1 MKRQVRV
8 AVVIAVVSASICGV
22 ERPIAAQVAP
32 AESDRILAVQ
42 VLLDRARFSPG
53 EIDGTAGKNTTRAI
67 EGFERATGG
76 SVSDAL
82 ATAGPPTVSYTI
94 GDEDGSGPFLASV
107 PDDMMEK
114 AKLPHLGYTSVLEML
129 AERFHAA
136 PELLRR
142 LNPSATFTAG
152 ESIVVPNVIVATI
165 SGPAAAPPASAV
177 TVTVSKS
184 RSVLVVADSTGA
196 IVYQAPATT
205 GSEHDPLPIGEWKV
219 TGVARNPKFHY
230 NPDLFWD
237 ADPSHA
243 KATIP
248 AGPNGPVGVVWI
260 DLDKPHYGIHGTPE
274 PGTVGHTSSHG
285 CVRLTNWDAVAVA
298 GLVAKGTK
306 VVFVE

>member
-1 MKRQVRV
+1 MSRNLGLT
-8 AVVIAVVSASICGV
+8 VVVTVVLASIYGIG
-22 ERPIAAQVAP
+22 RPTAAQAPP
-32 AESDRILAVQ
+32 AEPDTVLAVQ

-67 EGFERATGG
+67 EAFERAKGR
-76 SVSDAL
+76 SVADAL
-82 ATAGPPTVSYTI
+82 STAEPPTVSYTI
-94 GDEDGSGPFLASV
+94 GTEDVSGPFLGSV

-142 LNPSATFTAG
+142 LNPSASFAAG
-152 ESIVVPNVIVATI
+152 ESIVVPNVIVAADNA
-165 SGPAAAPPASAV
+165 PAAAPPASAI
-177 TVTVSKS
+177 TLSVSKS
-184 RSVLVVADSTGA
+184 KSILTVADSSGQ

-205 GSEHDPLPIGEWKV
+205 GSERDPLPIGEWKV

-237 ADPSHA
+237 ADPTHA
-243 KATIP
+243 KATVS
-248 AGPNGPVGVVWI
+248 AGPNGPVGLVWI

-274 PGTVGHTSSHG
+274 PGTVGHTASHG

>member
-1 MKRQVRV
+1 MSRQVRV

-22 ERPIAAQVAP
+22 GRPTAAQVAP

-53 EIDGTAGKNTTRAI
+53 EIDGAGGKNTTRAI
-67 EGFERATGG
+67 EAFERATGRH
-76 SVSDAL
+76 VADAL

-94 GDEDGSGPFLASV
+94 GDEDVSGPFLASV

-114 AKLPHLGYTSVLEML
+114 ATLPHLGYTSVLEML

-142 LNPSATFTAG
+142 LNPSAAFAAG
-152 ESIVVPNVIVATI
+152 ESIGVPNVIVPGGG
-165 SGPAAAPPASAV
+165 SPAAAPPATEV

-184 RSVLVVADSTGA
+184 RSTLTVTSPAGQV
-196 IVYQAPATT
+196 VYQAPATT
-205 GSEHDPLPIGEWKV
+205 GSEHDPLPIGEWTV
-219 TGVARNPKFHY
+219 TGVARHPKFHY

-274 PGTVGHTSSHG
+274 PGTVGHTASHG

-306 VVFVE
+306 VVFAE

>member
-1 MKRQVRV
+1 
-8 AVVIAVVSASICGV
+8 
-22 ERPIAAQVAP
+22 
-32 AESDRILAVQ
+32 
-42 VLLDRARFSPG
+42 
-53 EIDGTAGKNTTRAI
+53 
-67 EGFERATGG
+67 
-76 SVSDAL
+76 
-82 ATAGPPTVSYTI
+82 
-94 GDEDGSGPFLASV
+94 
-107 PDDMMEK
+107 MMEK

-142 LNPSATFTAG
+142 LNPSASFAAG
-152 ESIVVPNVIVATI
+152 ESIVVPNVIVAAVN
-165 SGPAAAPPASAV
+165 PPLAAPPASAV
-177 TVTVSKS
+177 TLTVSKS
-184 RSVLVVADSTGA
+184 KSILTVADSSGQ

-205 GSEHDPLPIGEWKV
+205 GSEHDPLPIGEWTV

-237 ADPSHA
+237 ADPGHA
-243 KATIP
+243 KATVP
-248 AGPNGPVGVVWI
+248 AGPNGPVGLVWI

-274 PGTVGHTSSHG
+274 PGAIGHTASHG